1 LNCHLESQWFL
12 LEVVTMSKTPFY
24 FLATLLLGA
33 LPGLAQSAQPNNSPS
48 GQESPMR
55 RPGNQ
60 EPCWEVAGI
69 QKSAIEQLRAT
80 ERETHSQIEAVCTN
94 TSLTPKEKH
103 EQIHELREQ
112 RREKVEG
119 LITPEQR
126 KALESCRQERGVE
139 HQNGMHD
146 ECGEWH
152 SDPNGGSPNSPS
164 TGNRGSNNSQSNSS
178 APQN

>member
-1 LNCHLESQWFL
+1 
-12 LEVVTMSKTPFY
+12 LEVVAMSKTPFY
-24 FLATLLLGA
+24 FFATLLLGT
-33 LPGLAQSAQPNNSPS
+33 LPVLAQSAQPSNNSTS
-48 GQESPMR
+48 GQEAPMR
-55 RPGNQ
+55 RQGGP

-80 ERETHSQIEAVCTN
+80 ERETHSQVEAVCAN

-126 KALESCRQERGVE
+126 KALESCRQERGME
-139 HQNGMHD
+139 HQGGGMHD

-152 SDPNGGSPNSPS
+152 SGHGGSPNSP
-164 TGNRGSNNSQSNSS
+164 NNHESNSPQSNSS